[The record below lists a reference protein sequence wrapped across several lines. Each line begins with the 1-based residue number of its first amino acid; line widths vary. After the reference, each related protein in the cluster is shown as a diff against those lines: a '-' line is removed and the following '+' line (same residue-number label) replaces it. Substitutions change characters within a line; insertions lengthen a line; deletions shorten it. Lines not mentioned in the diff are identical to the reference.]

1 MPETITWLDK
11 FKINSPRKMRA
22 AGDRSQREQNWS
34 KSVQYYQKYLD
45 RRPNDNPIW
54 VQLGH
59 ALKELKRF
67 DEAETAYRR
76 ALQAS
81 PNDDDALLHLATLL
95 RSSVK
100 NTGAKALEPISNKIL
115 RTLHK
120 EDKLD
125 LHSVIMT
132 SRDKGDAAR
141 DRQDWYHA
149 TLYYSEYLDESPD
162 DGAIW
167 VQIGHMLKEQSLF
180 EEALYA
186 YRVGENLET
195 EPSDVSLHISFLLMH
210 MKHSVHS
217 EPLWAK
223 TFKVSEG

>member
-1 MPETITWLDK
+1 MLKTISWLNN
-11 FKINSPRKMRA
+11 FKTNSLRKIRA
-22 AGDRSQREQNWS
+22 AGDRSQHERNWS
-34 KSVQYYQKYLD
+34 KSAQYYQKYLD

-76 ALQAS
+76 ALQVD
-81 PNDDDALLHLATLL
+81 PNDDDALLHLAMLL

-100 NTGAKALEPISNKIL
+100 NTGAKALGSIPNE
-115 RTLHK
+115 TLQALPRV
-120 EDKLD
+120 DNLD
-125 LHSVIMT
+125 LHSAIMT

-141 DRQDWYHA
+141 DRQDWYRA

-186 YRVGENLET
+186 YRVGERLET

-223 TFKVSEG
+223 MFNVSEG